1 MMNKKIIYKRHCM
14 WYDKRHPW
22 NLFDDLANY
31 IKYSLRDYAL
41 WLEKYCPE
49 DEMRYELDYFDNAT
63 NHQNKDM
70 QDADKKKLLISTLK
84 KMYFSFDQVSTDF
97 PDSPWNVWWNK
108 NCAEHAL
115 QNFKRENGHVTY
127 EVTYEAPDN
136 VKEAQKKYDDTIDE
150 GIKLYADL
158 VEFVSFNSFSCC
170 GYRATKKAHRH
181 QLRKIDS
188 IFDKF
193 GMFQND
199 QAWYIHEGLVAFK
212 KSKRYGTPCNLSE
225 DDWEKYLDDM
235 IFTFHEIAYCNE
247 FFDEYD
253 AEEYEK
259 KYNRGKELFGKY
271 FLDLWD

>member
-1 MMNKKIIYKRHCM
+1 MNKKVINKRHSM
-14 WYDKRHPW
+14 WYNKRHPY
-22 NLFDDLANY
+22 NLVNDLANY

-49 DEMRYELDYFDNAT
+49 DEMRYELAHFDNAT

-84 KMYFSFDQVSTDF
+84 KMYFSFDQVSMDF
-97 PDSPWNVWWNK
+97 PDSPWNVWWDK

-127 EVTYEAPDN
+127 EVACEMPN
-136 VKEAQKKYDDTIDE
+136 SVKEAQKKYNDTIDE

-170 GYRATKKAHRH
+170 GYRATKKARRH

-199 QAWYIHEGLVAFK
+199 QAWYIYEGLLSFK
-212 KSKRYGTPCNLSE
+212 KAKRHGVPCDLTR
-225 DDWEKYLDDM
+225 DIWEKYLDNM
-235 IFTFHEIAYCNE
+235 IFTFHEMLFYHENASKYSE
-247 FFDEYD
+247 
-253 AEEYEK
+253 EEYK
-259 KYNRGKELFGKY
+259 RKYNGGKELFGNC
-271 FLDLWD
+271 FLSLWD